1 MCGSLFILFWSRC
14 LYSRASLDSPS
25 IVALRMSVFAAF
37 WRVSQSALSFLDLNE
52 SSSTQALYVNFGT
65 QLTSQSEL
73 QVVLEMW
80 LPAVYVQLS
89 PLSSLPP
96 VEQWMP

>member
-1 MCGSLFILFWSRC
+1 
-14 LYSRASLDSPS
+14 
-25 IVALRMSVFAAF
+25 MSVFAAF

-89 PLSSLPP
+89 VFSASSRAMDALRERASSFNDLTWESILSFSTTRRELAL
-96 VEQWMP
+96 V